1 MIIKSVLSRVIKK
14 GNLTWIQHDGNIH
27 HYGDGSGELI
37 KIRTTKDFSEI
48 KLLLNP
54 SLQFGES
61 YMNGSLIMEEGRIHD
76 LLKLLFSNSK
86 VDVDHWIMDV
96 SRAVRFILNKFNVGN
111 YLSKSKKNVAH
122 HYDLSDQL
130 YDLFLDKDRQY
141 SCAYFNSPNDTLDQA
156 QTNKKE
162 LIAKKLLLEK
172 GQNVLDIGC
181 GWGGMASFLSKRSEV
196 NVNGITLS
204 EEQIQYANKR
214 KQTESLHNVEYKL
227 QDYRKVNETYDRI
240 VSVGM
245 FEHVGTKHY
254 QDFFNKVY
262 DLLNDTGV
270 ALIHTIGRLSEPTT
284 NDPWIEKYIFPG
296 GYIPALS
303 ETVSKIE
310 KSGLSMTD
318 IQILKFHYA
327 ETLKRW
333 RYNFYDNI
341 DKVKEIYDEKFCRMW
356 DFYLSSSQ
364 ASFEESTLVVFQM
377 QLSKNKKTV
386 PDKRDYMLME

>member
-86 VDVDHWIMDV
+86 IDVDHWIMDV
-96 SRAVRFILNKFNVGN
+96 SRAVRFILNKFNFGN

-196 NVNGITLS
+196 NVKGITLS

-364 ASFEESTLVVFQM
+364 ASFEESTLVVFQL

-386 PDKRDYMLME
+386 PDKRDYMLA

>member
-1 MIIKSVLSRVIKK
+1 MIIKSVLSRVIRK
-14 GNLTWIQHDGNIH
+14 GNLTWIQHDGNVH

-86 VDVDHWIMDV
+86 IDVDHWIMDV

-196 NVNGITLS
+196 NVKGITLS

-364 ASFEESTLVVFQM
+364 ASFEESTLVVFQL

-386 PDKRDYMLME
+386 PDKRDYMLA

>member
-1 MIIKSVLSRVIKK
+1 MIIKSVLSRVIRK
-14 GNLTWIQHDGNIH
+14 GNLTWIQHDGNVH

-86 VDVDHWIMDV
+86 IDVDHWIMDV

-196 NVNGITLS
+196 NVKGITLS

-270 ALIHTIGRLSEPTT
+270 ALIHTIGRLSKPST

-364 ASFEESTLVVFQM
+364 ASFEESTLVVFQL

-386 PDKRDYMLME
+386 PDKRDYMLA

>member
-1 MIIKSVLSRVIKK
+1 MIIKSVLSRVIRK
-14 GNLTWIQHDGNIH
+14 GNLTWIQHDGHVH

-48 KLLLNP
+48 NLLLNP

-61 YMNGSLIMEEGRIHD
+61 YMNGSLIIEEGRIHD

-86 VDVDHWIMDV
+86 IDIDHWIMDV
-96 SRAVRFILNKFNVGN
+96 SRAVRFVLNKFNVGN

-141 SCAYFNSPNDTLDQA
+141 SCAYFNSPNDTPDQA
-156 QTNKKE
+156 QRNKKE
-162 LIAKKLLLEK
+162 LIAKKLILEK

-196 NVNGITLS
+196 NVKGITLS

-227 QDYRKVNETYDRI
+227 QDYRNVNETYDRI

-270 ALIHTIGRLSEPTT
+270 ALIHTIGRLSEPST

-364 ASFEESTLVVFQM
+364 ASFEESTLVVFQL

-386 PDKRDYMLME
+386 PDKRDYMLA

>member
-1 MIIKSVLSRVIKK
+1 
-14 GNLTWIQHDGNIH
+14 
-27 HYGDGSGELI
+27 
-37 KIRTTKDFSEI
+37 
-48 KLLLNP
+48 
-54 SLQFGES
+54 
-61 YMNGSLIMEEGRIHD
+61 MEEGRIHD

-86 VDVDHWIMDV
+86 IDVDHWIMDV

-196 NVNGITLS
+196 NVKGITLS

-270 ALIHTIGRLSEPTT
+270 ALIHTIGRLSEPST

-364 ASFEESTLVVFQM
+364 ASFEESTLVVFQL

-386 PDKRDYMLME
+386 PDKRDYMLA

>member
-1 MIIKSVLSRVIKK
+1 MIIKSVLSRVIRK

-37 KIRTTKDFSEI
+37 KIRTTRDFSEI

-86 VDVDHWIMDV
+86 IDVDHWIMDV

-196 NVNGITLS
+196 NVKGITLS

-227 QDYRKVNETYDRI
+227 QDYRKVNDTYDRI

-364 ASFEESTLVVFQM
+364 ASFEESTLVVFQL
-377 QLSKNKKTV
+377 QLSKNKKTA
-386 PDKRDYMLME
+386 PDKRDYMLA

>member
-1 MIIKSVLSRVIKK
+1 MIIKSVLSRVIRK
-14 GNLTWIQHDGNIH
+14 GNLTWIQHDGNVH

-86 VDVDHWIMDV
+86 IDVDHWIMDV

-181 GWGGMASFLSKRSEV
+181 GWGGMASFLSKRSDV
-196 NVNGITLS
+196 NVKGITLS

-270 ALIHTIGRLSEPTT
+270 ALIHTIGRLSEPST

-364 ASFEESTLVVFQM
+364 ASFEESTLVVFQL

-386 PDKRDYMLME
+386 PDKRDYMLA

>member
-1 MIIKSVLSRVIKK
+1 MIIKSVLSRVIRK
-14 GNLTWIQHDGNIH
+14 GNLTWIQHDGHVH

-86 VDVDHWIMDV
+86 IDVDHWIMDV

-196 NVNGITLS
+196 NVKGITLS

-270 ALIHTIGRLSEPTT
+270 ALIHTIGRLSEPST

-364 ASFEESTLVVFQM
+364 ASFEESTLVVFQL

-386 PDKRDYMLME
+386 PDKRDYMLA

>member
-1 MIIKSVLSRVIKK
+1 MITHSVLSRVIKK
-14 GNLTWIQHDGNIH
+14 GNLTWTHHNGIVN
-27 HYGDGSGELI
+27 HYGDGSGDPI
-37 KIRTTKDFSEI
+37 KIRTTKEFSEI

-54 SLQFGES
+54 SIQFGES
-61 YMNGSLIMEEGRIHD
+61 YMNGSLIIDEGRIHD
-76 LLKLLFSNSK
+76 LLKLLFTNSK
-86 VDVDHWIMDV
+86 VDVDHWIMHL
-96 SRAVRFILNKFNVGN
+96 SKNIRFILNKFSVGN
-111 YLSKSKKNVAH
+111 YLSKSKNNVAH
-122 HYDLSDQL
+122 HYDLSDRL
-130 YDLFLDKDRQY
+130 YELFLDQDRQY

-172 GQNVLDIGC
+172 DQKVLDIGC
-181 GWGGMASFLSKRSEV
+181 GWGGMAAYLSNRSDV
-196 NVNGITLS
+196 NVKGITLS
-204 EEQIQYANKR
+204 EEQIEYAKKR
-214 KQTESLHNVEYKL
+214 KIEHSLDNVEYEL
-227 QDYRKVNETYDRI
+227 QDYRKVNEKYDRI

-245 FEHVGTKHY
+245 FEHVGTNHY
-254 QDFFNKVY
+254 QEFFNKVY

-270 ALIHTIGRLSEPTT
+270 ALIHTIGRLSEPST

-341 DKVKEIYDEKFCRMW
+341 EKVKEIYDEKFCRMW

-364 ASFEESTLVVFQM
+364 ASFEESTLVVFQL

-386 PDKRDYMLME
+386 PDKRDYLLQ

>member
-1 MIIKSVLSRVIKK
+1 MIIKSVLSRVIRK

-86 VDVDHWIMDV
+86 IDVDHWIMDV
-96 SRAVRFILNKFNVGN
+96 SRTVRFILSKFNVGN

-181 GWGGMASFLSKRSEV
+181 GWGGMASFLSKSSEV
-196 NVNGITLS
+196 NVKGITLS

-284 NDPWIEKYIFPG
+284 NDPWIERYIFPG

-364 ASFEESTLVVFQM
+364 ASFEESTLVVFQL

-386 PDKRDYMLME
+386 PDKRDYMLA

>member
-1 MIIKSVLSRVIKK
+1 MIIKSVLSRVIRK
-14 GNLTWIQHDGNIH
+14 GNLTWIQHDGNVH

-86 VDVDHWIMDV
+86 IDVDHWIMDV
-96 SRAVRFILNKFNVGN
+96 SRTVRFILSKFNVGN

-196 NVNGITLS
+196 NVKGITLS

-364 ASFEESTLVVFQM
+364 ASFEESTLVVFQL

-386 PDKRDYMLME
+386 PDKRDYMLA

>member
-1 MIIKSVLSRVIKK
+1 MIIKSVLSRVIRK

-86 VDVDHWIMDV
+86 IDVDHWIMDV

-196 NVNGITLS
+196 NVKGITLS

-364 ASFEESTLVVFQM
+364 ASFEESTLVVFQL

-386 PDKRDYMLME
+386 PDKRDYMLA

>member
-1 MIIKSVLSRVIKK
+1 MIIKSVLSRVIRK
-14 GNLTWIQHDGNIH
+14 GNLTWIQHDGNVH

-196 NVNGITLS
+196 NVKGITLS

-270 ALIHTIGRLSEPTT
+270 ALIHTIGRLSEPST

-364 ASFEESTLVVFQM
+364 ASFEESTLVVFQL

-386 PDKRDYMLME
+386 PDKRDYMLA

>member
-1 MIIKSVLSRVIKK
+1 MIIKSVLSRVIRK
-14 GNLTWIQHDGNIH
+14 GNLTWIQHDGNVH

-86 VDVDHWIMDV
+86 IDVDHWIMDV

-196 NVNGITLS
+196 NVKGITLS

-364 ASFEESTLVVFQM
+364 ASFEESTLVVFQL

-386 PDKRDYMLME
+386 PDKRDYMMA